1 MSYPIFPESLQDFP
15 IYMVGIKG
23 TGMSA
28 LAEILVRLG
37 AQVSGSDTEEQF
49 YTDEILRAIGVPF
62 HEGFD
67 AGNVPESARLV
78 IYSAAYSLSEHI
90 ELVRAAELGLPLA
103 GYSEALGALSL
114 RMQSAGVSGVHGK
127 TTTTAMAGMIV
138 RSLGLPGLVLA
149 GSAVAG
155 FDGKSTLFQG
165 QQFFIAE
172 TCEYRRHFLKFAPS
186 YIVLTS
192 VEPDHLDY
200 FRDYADI
207 QDAFTEYAEKLP
219 QKGTLIYCAD
229 DPGAV
234 QVAKRVHAL
243 RQDIRLIPYGQSASG
258 PFHIGAIEEHPGE
271 LRFSIDAFDRT
282 FSLHVPGRHNVL
294 NATAAIALV
303 RSIAIGDFASSAGDF
318 ASSAGD
324 FASSAGD
331 FASGAATAIAEF
343 RGSRRRSE
351 VIGELDGIL
360 IIDDY
365 AHHPT
370 AISKTLSGI
379 ASFYPGRRIVVDFMS
394 HTYSRTAA
402 LLDEFSHAFD
412 AADRVITH
420 RIYAS
425 ARERVGTVTGQ
436 DLAAGIRRYHARV
449 TYHEEVMDALP
460 DILSDLRAGDIF
472 ITMGAG
478 DNWKLGRALYSALK
492 GRRAGV
498 AG

>member
-1 MSYPIFPESLQDFP
+1 MSNRIFPESLQDFP
-15 IYMVGIKG
+15 IYMIGIKG

-62 HEGFD
+62 YEGFR
-67 AGNVPESARLV
+67 AENVPESARLV
-78 IYSAAYSLSEHI
+78 IYSAAYSLTDHV
-90 ELVRAAELGLPLA
+90 ELVRAAELGLPIA
-103 GYSEALGALSL
+103 GYNEALGAISL
-114 RMQSAGVSGVHGK
+114 RMPSAGVSGVHGK

-138 RSLGLPGLVLA
+138 RSLRLPGLVLA

-172 TCEYRRHFLKFAPS
+172 TCEYRRHFLKFAPR

-192 VEPDHLDY
+192 VESDHLDY
-200 FRDYADI
+200 FHDYADI
-207 QDAFTEYAEKLP
+207 QDAFTEYAQRLP
-219 QKGTLIYCAD
+219 QHGTLIYCAD
-229 DPGAV
+229 DPGAT
-234 QVAKRVHAL
+234 QVAERVHAL
-243 RQDIRLIPYGQSASG
+243 RQDIKLVPYGESASG
-258 PFHIGAIEEHPGE
+258 PFRIRAVEEHPGE

-303 RSIAIGDFASSAGDF
+303 SSIATGVEAVGGGDFASSAGDF
-318 ASSAGD
+318 AY
-324 FASSAGD
+324 
-331 FASGAATAIAEF
+331 GAAAALAEF

-351 VIGELDGIL
+351 VVGELDGIL

-370 AISKTLSGI
+370 AIAKTLSGI

-402 LLDEFSHAFD
+402 LLDEFSRAFG

-436 DLAAGIRRYHARV
+436 DLAAGIGKYHANVSYR
-449 TYHEEVMDALP
+449 EEVMDALP
-460 DILSDLRAGDIF
+460 DILSELRAGDIF

-478 DNWKLGRALYSALK
+478 DNWKLGRALYSALQ
-492 GRRAGV
+492 GRHAGV